1 MTGSEQLNSIY
12 YISLP
17 ENFELSKNAM
27 HIDKTI
33 PLPVQKKD
41 KDSADNF
48 NMEELTS
55 EQILSGILTVLA
67 YDKANEHLDY
77 YRNIIKDA
85 RPNLKQELSAAAILK
100 TKNQDY
106 DLAEEIYMALRGFD
120 PDDVAIILNTAL
132 FFDQRAD
139 SYRRSGLVEDA
150 DAYDSSA
157 EEYYKMAMDNDDPP
171 ADAFFNA
178 GFFYLKKNDFFNA
191 RGCFESFLALTCD
204 AKDED
209 LGENGI
215 YKKER
220 AQQILDE
227 IKNGNMDDKR
237 FKSAYNLIQSGQE
250 EKGMEE
256 LRVFLQH
263 NPDVWNAWF
272 MLGWAL
278 RRLDRFEDAEAAF
291 KKALECGGD
300 SNADCYNELSIC
312 CMESGQF
319 DQAQAHLLKALEI
332 APENT
337 KIISNLGYVS
347 LKRGD
352 AAAAR
357 KYFQAVLEFDPNDK
371 IAAMELDRLEKN
383 S

>member
-1 MTGSEQLNSIY
+1 MTGSDQLNSIY

-27 HIDKTI
+27 HIDKSI
-33 PLPVQKKD
+33 PIPVQRKE
-41 KDSADNF
+41 KDSPDNF

-67 YDKANEHLDY
+67 YDKSNKHLDY

-100 TKNQDY
+100 TKNEDFEI
-106 DLAEEIYMALRGFD
+106 AEEIFMALRGFD
-120 PDDVAIILNTAL
+120 PEDVAIILNTAL

-150 DAYDSSA
+150 DAYDASA
-157 EEYYKMAMDNDDPP
+157 EEYYKMAMDNDPP
-171 ADAFFNA
+171 PPDAFFNA
-178 GFFYLKKNDFFNA
+178 GFFYLKRNDFFNA

-204 AKDED
+204 AKDEE
-209 LGENGI
+209 LGENGV

-220 AQQILDE
+220 AQQIINE
-227 IKNGNMDDKR
+227 IKNGNMDDAR
-237 FKSAYNLIQSGQE
+237 FKNAYKLIQGGQE
-250 EKGMEE
+250 EKGLEE
-256 LRVFLQH
+256 LRVFLQR

-272 MLGWAL
+272 MLGWGL
-278 RRLDRFEDAEAAF
+278 RRLGRYADAEGAF
-291 KKALECGGD
+291 NKALECGGD

-312 CMESGQF
+312 CMEQEKF

-337 KIISNLGYVS
+337 KIISNLGYIA
-347 LKRGD
+347 LKRGEVST
-352 AAAAR
+352 AQ
-357 KYFQAVLEFDPNDK
+357 KYFQTVLEYDPNDK
-371 IAAMELDRLEKN
+371 IAAMELERLERE
-383 S
+383 

>member
-1 MTGSEQLNSIY
+1 MTGSAQLDSIY

-41 KDSADNF
+41 KDSPDNF

-67 YDKANEHLDY
+67 YDKKNERLDY
-77 YRNIIKDA
+77 YRSIIKEA

-100 TKNQDY
+100 TKNEDY
-106 DLAEEIYMALRGFD
+106 DIAEEIFMALRGFD

-139 SYRRSGLVEDA
+139 SYRRSGLNEDA

-157 EEYYKMAMDNDDPP
+157 EEYYKMAMDHDPP
-171 ADAFFNA
+171 PPDAFFNA
-178 GFFYLKKNDFFNA
+178 GFFYLKQNDFFNA
-191 RGCFESFLALTCD
+191 RGCFDSYLALTCD
-204 AKDED
+204 VKDED
-209 LGENGI
+209 LGENGV

-220 AQQILDE
+220 AQEIINE
-227 IKNGNMDDKR
+227 IKNGNMDDAR
-237 FKSAYNLIQSGQE
+237 FKNAYKLIQSGQE
-250 EKGMEE
+250 EKGLEE
-256 LRVFLQH
+256 LRVFLSH

-272 MLGWAL
+272 MLGWGL
-278 RRLDRFEDAEAAF
+278 RRLNRYEDAAGAF
-291 KKALECGGD
+291 EKALECGGD
-300 SNADCYNELSIC
+300 TNADCYNELSIC
-312 CMESGQF
+312 CMERGLF
-319 DQAQAHLLKALEI
+319 EQAQAHLLKALEI

-337 KIISNLGYVS
+337 KIISNLGYTALKQGNVS
-347 LKRGD
+347 E
-352 AAAAR
+352 AQ
-357 KYFQAVLEFDPNDK
+357 KYFQTVLEFDPNDK
-371 IAAMELDRLEKN
+371 IAAMELERLEKN

>member
-1 MTGSEQLNSIY
+1 MTGSDQLNSIY

-27 HIDKTI
+27 HIDKSI
-33 PLPVQKKD
+33 PLPVQRKE
-41 KDSADNF
+41 KDSPDNF

-67 YDKANEHLDY
+67 YDKSNKHLDY

-100 TKNQDY
+100 TKNEDFEI
-106 DLAEEIYMALRGFD
+106 AEEIFMALRGFD
-120 PDDVAIILNTAL
+120 PEDVAIILNTAL

-150 DAYDSSA
+150 DAYDASA
-157 EEYYKMAMDNDDPP
+157 EEYYKMAMDNDPP
-171 ADAFFNA
+171 PPDAFFNA
-178 GFFYLKKNDFFNA
+178 GFFYLKRNDFFNA

-204 AKDED
+204 AKDEE
-209 LGENGI
+209 LGENGV

-220 AQQILDE
+220 AQQIINE
-227 IKNGNMDDKR
+227 IKNGNMDDAR
-237 FKSAYNLIQSGQE
+237 FKNAYKLIQGGQE
-250 EKGMEE
+250 EKGLEE
-256 LRVFLQH
+256 LRVFLQR

-272 MLGWAL
+272 MLGWGL
-278 RRLDRFEDAEAAF
+278 RRLGRYADAEGAF
-291 KKALECGGD
+291 NKALECGGD

-312 CMESGQF
+312 CMEQEKF

-332 APENT
+332 NPENT
-337 KIISNLGYVS
+337 KIISNLGYIA
-347 LKRGD
+347 LKRGEVST
-352 AAAAR
+352 AQ
-357 KYFQAVLEFDPNDK
+357 KYFQTVLEYDPNDK
-371 IAAMELDRLEKN
+371 IAAMELERLERE
-383 S
+383 